1 MKIGE
6 LSAQTGIPS
15 RMLRYYEQ
23 QGLLEAGRSH
33 NGYRAYDDA
42 DVQRAIRVRG
52 LVQAGLSTR
61 MARVVLDIERQ
72 CELDSPPE
80 CSLAL
85 AEELAGELEVLEDRL
100 ACLTKS
106 RDAVARYLEL
116 TRHGDVVAALAG
128 SHVTRST

>member
-6 LSAQTGIPS
+6 LSERTGIPT

-23 QGLLEAGRSH
+23 QGLLSSERAG
-33 NGYRAYDDA
+33 NGYRTYDEA
-42 DVQRAIRVRG
+42 AVQRALRVRG

-61 MARVVLDIERQ
+61 MTKVVLDIERQ
-72 CELDSPPE
+72 CELAAPPQ

-85 AEELAGELEVLEDRL
+85 AEELADELAALEERL

-106 RDAVARYLEL
+106 RNAVAHYLER
-116 TRHGDVVAALAG
+116 TRHGDLIRRTSAA
-128 SHVTRST
+128 

>member
-6 LSAQTGIPS
+6 LSERTGIPT

-23 QGLLEAGRSH
+23 QGLLSSERSA
-33 NGYRAYDDA
+33 NGYRSYDEA
-42 DVQRAIRVRG
+42 SVERAARVRG

-61 MARVVLDIERQ
+61 MAKVVLDIERQ
-72 CELDSPPE
+72 CELAAPPQ

-85 AEELAGELEVLEDRL
+85 AEELAEELAVLEDRL

-116 TRHGDVVAALAG
+116 TRHGDLIRRADAA
-128 SHVTRST
+128 